1 MTLQSI
7 AFDSVAAKVT
17 VTLNDGSTHE
27 YADEAL
33 YLADFP
39 DRSGDFAAMLAPQIP
54 IGIPQSV
61 SALQG
66 LLAVDQAG
74 MAAAYTAWASDS
86 SRTFAE
92 RAFIDKA
99 QTWKRDDPTL
109 MAAAAAFG
117 LTELQIDNLFT
128 LAASL

>member
-1 MTLQSI
+1 MPHYKTPTNDIHWLDSADNEHLLPVGCVEISQAEVNALI
-7 AFDSVAAKVT
+7 AAAIQVL
-17 VTLNDGSTHE
+17 V
-27 YADEAL
+27 
-33 YLADFP
+33 
-39 DRSGDFAAMLAPQIP
+39 
-54 IGIPQSV
+54 PQSV

-74 MAAAYTAWASDS
+74 MAAAYAAWAGDPA
-86 SRTFAE
+86 RTFAE

-117 LTELQIDNLFT
+117 LTSEQIDSLFV
-128 LAASL
+128 LAASI

>member
-1 MTLQSI
+1 MPHYKTPENELHWLDSADNEHLLPAGCVEISQTEVDALI
-7 AFDSVAAKVT
+7 AAAIQVSV
-17 VTLNDGSTHE
+17 
-27 YADEAL
+27 
-33 YLADFP
+33 
-39 DRSGDFAAMLAPQIP
+39 
-54 IGIPQSV
+54 PQSV

-86 SRTFAE
+86 ARTFAE

-109 MAAAAAFG
+109 MAAAVAFG
-117 LTELQIDNLFT
+117 LTSTQIDSLFT
-128 LAASL
+128 LADSL

>member
-1 MTLQSI
+1 MPNYKSPDNSI
-7 AFDSVAAKVT
+7 HFLDSPGYEYLLPVGSIEITQAEADAVAAYV
-17 VTLNDGSTHE
+17 
-27 YADEAL
+27 
-33 YLADFP
+33 
-39 DRSGDFAAMLAPQIP
+39 APAQ
-54 IGIPQSV
+54 IPQSV

-117 LTELQIDNLFT
+117 LTELQIDALFT
-128 LAASL
+128 LAATL

>member
-1 MTLQSI
+1 MPHYKTPTNDLHWL
-7 AFDSVAAKVT
+7 DS
-17 VTLNDGSTHE
+17 
-27 YADEAL
+27 ADNEHLLPVGCVEISQAEVDSL
-33 YLADFP
+33 FAD
-39 DRSGDFAAMLAPQIP
+39 IP
-54 IGIPQSV
+54 ASVPQSV

-86 SRTFAE
+86 ARTFAE

-117 LTELQIDNLFT
+117 LTSEQIDNLFV